1 MTDYSPINQPSL
13 TTHKW
18 WAMLGI
24 GLGTLMA
31 TIDASIVNISL
42 PTLAGIFHTNF
53 ATIQWVVLS
62 YALMLTSLML
72 GIGRLGDLL
81 GKKKLYNIGL
91 VIFTVGSFLC
101 GMSPSVE
108 WLIGYRALQGLGAAM
123 TAALGTAIITEVFP
137 SSERGR
143 ALGISGSIVS
153 VGIALGPPIG
163 GLLIG
168 LVGWRFIFLVNVP
181 IGVIAT
187 FVVARVVPT
196 LPPHKTGERFDYT
209 GALIA
214 LATLICYAL
223 GMTFWQAQG
232 LYSSATLALLAA
244 GGIGVI
250 IFFLVETRNKH
261 PMVDLTMFRNVL
273 FSLNLIMAFLV
284 FVVLAGNFIAPF
296 YLELVKGY
304 PTEQVGLFMMVY
316 PVCMGSIAPIAG
328 GLSDRYGSRLIS
340 LVGLIFII
348 AGCYS
353 ISTLQVNTNMGG
365 IVLRLIPFGLGMG
378 IFQSPNNSAVMG
390 TAPPERLGVASGLLA
405 LARTLGQ
412 TTGLPLM
419 GALFT
424 TTLLTTGHLAT
435 GADIT
440 NAPPAALVE
449 GVSGTY
455 QIAAVIILAATALA
469 ALALWIDN
477 RAKRKVPMEIS
488 SPEPQGH
495 I

>member
-1 MTDYSPINQPSL
+1 
-13 TTHKW
+13 
-18 WAMLGI
+18 
-24 GLGTLMA
+24 MA

-42 PTLAGIFHTNF
+42 PTLAGIFQTNF

-72 GIGRLGDLL
+72 GVGRLGDIL

-91 VIFTVGSFLC
+91 VIFTAGSLLC

-108 WLIGYRALQGLGAAM
+108 WLIGFRALQGLGAAM

-137 SSERGR
+137 ASERGR

-153 VGIALGPPIG
+153 IGIALGPPIG

-181 IGVIAT
+181 IGIIAT
-187 FVVARVVPT
+187 FVVARIVPAF
-196 LPPHKTGERFDYT
+196 PPHKTGERFDYS

-214 LATLICYAL
+214 LVTLICYAL

-232 LYSSATLALLAA
+232 LHSTTTLILLAA
-244 GGIGVI
+244 SSCSLVL
-250 IFFLVETRNKH
+250 FFLVEAHNKH
-261 PMVDLTMFRNVL
+261 PMIDLTIFRNVL
-273 FSLNLIMAFLV
+273 FSLNLIMALLV
-284 FVVLAGNFIAPF
+284 FVVLAGNFITPF

-304 PTEQVGLFMMVY
+304 STEQVGLFMMVY
-316 PVCMGSIAPIAG
+316 PVCMGSVAPIAG

-340 LVGLIFII
+340 LVGLLLII

-353 ISTLQVNTNMGG
+353 ISTLQLNTDMWG
-365 IVLRLIPFGLGMG
+365 IIFRLIPFGLGMG

-390 TAPPERLGVASGLLA
+390 TAPLERLGVASGLLA
-405 LARTLGQ
+405 LTRTLGQ

-419 GALFT
+419 GTLFT
-424 TTLLTTGHLAT
+424 TTLLTTGHLAA

-440 NAPPAALVE
+440 NAPPVALVE
-449 GVSGTY
+449 GLTGTY
-455 QIAAVIILAATALA
+455 QTAAVIILAATALA

-477 RAKRKVPMEIS
+477 RSKRKLSMEIS

>member
-1 MTDYSPINQPSL
+1 
-13 TTHKW
+13 
-18 WAMLGI
+18 MLGI

-31 TIDASIVNISL
+31 TIDSSIVNISL
-42 PTLAGIFHTNF
+42 PTLVKIFHTNF

-62 YALMLTSLML
+62 YTLMLTSLML
-72 GIGRLGDLL
+72 GVGRLGDIL

-91 VIFTVGSFLC
+91 VIFTIGSLLC

-108 WLIGYRALQGLGAAM
+108 WLIGFRALQGLGAAM

-153 VGIALGPPIG
+153 IGIALGPPVG
-163 GLLIG
+163 GMLIG

-181 IGVIAT
+181 IGIIAT
-187 FVVARVVPT
+187 IVVARVVPIF
-196 LPPHKTGERFDYT
+196 PPHKTGERFDYT
-209 GALIA
+209 GAFIT

-223 GMTFWQAQG
+223 GMTLWQAQG
-232 LYSSATLALLAA
+232 LHSTTALILLVAGGFGLVIFTLA
-244 GGIGVI
+244 
-250 IFFLVETRNKH
+250 ETHNKH

-273 FSLNLIMAFLV
+273 FSINLIMAFLV
-284 FVVLAGNFIAPF
+284 FIVLAANFITPF

-304 PTEQVGLFMMVY
+304 STEQVGLFMMVF
-316 PVCMGSIAPIAG
+316 PVCMGSVAPIAG
-328 GLSDRYGSRLIS
+328 ALSDRYGSRLIS
-340 LVGLIFII
+340 LAGLLFIV
-348 AGCYS
+348 AGCCS
-353 ISTLQVNTNMGG
+353 ISTLKSDTNVWG
-365 IVLRLIPFGLGMG
+365 IVLRLIPLGLGMG

-405 LARTLGQ
+405 LTRTLGQ

-424 TTLLTTGHLAT
+424 ATLIKTGNLAA
-435 GADIT
+435 GVDIT
-440 NAPPAALVE
+440 NVPPTALVE
-449 GVSGTY
+449 GVTGIY
-455 QIAAVIILAATALA
+455 QTAAVIILAAIALA
-469 ALALWIDN
+469 TLALWIDN
-477 RAKRKVPMEIS
+477 RAKNKVSMEIS
-488 SPEPQGH
+488 FPEPQGH